1 LRAVRFIGILSTL
14 WGLANLRA
22 AVRFRWFIGR
32 GAEGPAMGI
41 GRTILP
47 LAALAALA
55 ACAPTEK
62 LPAPPPTR
70 MQPVVTSYH
79 GVRVADPYRWLDSA
93 GAPEVRA
100 WIDAQNTYTDTVLA
114 RFPEGR
120 VINERVRQLL
130 TTSPEQSEPRLV
142 GGTLFFLRET
152 PPEAQAVLVAQVWP
166 DGRPR
171 VLVNPNRS
179 GGRTAIGGVWPS
191 PRGRYVAYGTSRDGK
206 PATTLH
212 VVEAATG
219 RTLADSLADAGGGP
233 SPAAVLW
240 DADERGFV
248 YARYP
253 GAAQWFGIAL
263 HHHALGAR
271 GTDPVAFGARY
282 SPVAEFRLLASAD
295 GTGGAILAN
304 AGDGSPAEVYLRTAR
319 GWRRAA
325 DTALG
330 VRDAAFVG
338 ERLLAIAS
346 GGSPRGRLV
355 ALTADGAP
363 ETVVPQGERAMHAVA
378 PIEGGFLLTTIWGP
392 DWQLDQYAADGRFL
406 RTAPLPPAT
415 AVGVIASAPDA
426 PEALVTYDGWTVPQR
441 WARYNGRSGTLTTV
455 FEVKAAGDYGRVTV
469 HRFDAVSTDGA
480 RVPVTVLAL
489 DGTPQDGAAPTILT
503 SYGGFDLPVAP
514 GFIGPDLAW
523 LERGGVLAYANIRG
537 GSEFGEEWHQ
547 GGMLT
552 RKQNV
557 FNDFYAAA
565 RGLVQQRWTTSG
577 RLGIRGASNGGLLM
591 GTALTQHPEAYR
603 AVAAFAGIYDM
614 MRHADIPNGR
624 YNVPEYGSAAD
635 PAQFAAQ
642 YGYSALYHVVKG
654 ARYPAVLLETGVND
668 PLVAP
673 WQSRE
678 FAAALQAS
686 STSRHPVALLTR
698 FDAGHGSASFSQ
710 RVGNTAVMLTF
721 LAHELGLK
729 TGN

>member
-1 LRAVRFIGILSTL
+1 MDRR
-14 WGLANLRA
+14 
-22 AVRFRWFIGR
+22 
-32 GAEGPAMGI
+32 P
-41 GRTILP
+41 TILP
-47 LAALAALA
+47 LAALLALA
-55 ACAPTEK
+55 ACAPAEK
-62 LPAPPPTR
+62 LPVPPASRARPF
-70 MQPVVTSYH
+70 VTTYH
-79 GVRVADPYRWLDSA
+79 GVAVTDAYRWLDSA

-100 WIDAQNTYTDTVLA
+100 WIEAQNIYTDTVLA
-114 RFPEGR
+114 RFAEGR
-120 VINERVRQLL
+120 VINARVRQLL
-130 TTSPEQSEPRLV
+130 TTSPEQSAPRLV

-152 PPEAQAVLVAQVWP
+152 PPQAQAVLVAQAWP

-171 VLVNPNRS
+171 ALVDPNR
-179 GGRTAIGGVWPS
+179 GGGHLAIGGVWPS
-191 PRGRYVAYGTSRDGK
+191 PKGRYVAYGTTRDGK

-212 VVEAATG
+212 VVETATG
-219 RTLADSLADAGGGP
+219 HPLPDSLADAGGGP

-240 DADERGFV
+240 DRDERGFV

-253 GAAQWFGIAL
+253 GPAQWFGVAL
-263 HHHALGAR
+263 YHHTLGAR
-271 GTDPVAFGARY
+271 GADPVAFGARY
-282 SPVAEFRLLASAD
+282 SSVAEFRLLAAPD
-295 GTGGAILAN
+295 GVEGAILAN
-304 AGDGSPAEVYLRTAR
+304 AGDGTPAEVYLRTAR

-325 DTALG
+325 DTSLG
-330 VRDAAFVG
+330 VSDAAFVG
-338 ERLLAIAS
+338 ARLLAIAA

-355 ALTADGAP
+355 ALTADAPP
-363 ETVVPQGERAMHAVA
+363 ETVLPQGERAMQAVA
-378 PIEGGFLLTTIWGP
+378 PIEGGFLLTTVWGP
-392 DWQLDQYAADGRFL
+392 DWQLEQYTSEGRFV
-406 RTAPLPPAT
+406 RTVPLPAGT
-415 AVGVIASAPDA
+415 AVGAIASGPDA
-426 PEALVTYDGWTVPQR
+426 PEALVTYEGWTLPLR
-441 WARYNGRSGTLTTV
+441 WARYNGRSGTLITV
-455 FEVKAAGDYGRVTV
+455 FEVKAPGDYGRVTV
-469 HRFDAVSTDGA
+469 HRFDAVSRDGTK
-480 RVPVTVLAL
+480 VPVTVLAL
-489 DGTPQDGAAPTILT
+489 AGTPQDGAAPTILT

-557 FNDFYAAA
+557 FDDFFAAA

-577 RLGIRGASNGGLLM
+577 RLGIRGRSNGGLLM

-603 AVAAFAGIYDM
+603 AVAAYVGIYDM

-635 PAQFAAQ
+635 SAQFAAQ
-642 YGYSALYHVVKG
+642 YGYSALYHVRKG
-654 ARYPAVLLETGVND
+654 TRYPAVLLETGVND

-686 STSRHPVALLTR
+686 STSRHPVLLLTR

-729 TGN
+729 TRN